1 MGRQCPSC
9 NKLAGL
15 DTEVDDVSLELDG
28 TSITGTVHVI
38 RRSQCCSED
47 MKEATFD
54 VDINL
59 LDSNADLEEHK
70 EEGHELEA
78 EFDEG
83 EVTESGGGRYKKNL
97 IGFKVEYTVKCSCQ
111 KEGEEPL
118 VTGTAED
125 NMAASGYDEMT

>member
-59 LDSNADLEEHK
+59 LDSNADLEEHT

-83 EVTESGGGRYKKNL
+83 EVTGIRWWALQEKPHRLQGGVYREVLLPEGGG
-97 IGFKVEYTVKCSCQ
+97 GAV
-111 KEGEEPL
+111 
-118 VTGTAED
+118 
-125 NMAASGYDEMT
+125 GYRHGGRQYGRLRVR